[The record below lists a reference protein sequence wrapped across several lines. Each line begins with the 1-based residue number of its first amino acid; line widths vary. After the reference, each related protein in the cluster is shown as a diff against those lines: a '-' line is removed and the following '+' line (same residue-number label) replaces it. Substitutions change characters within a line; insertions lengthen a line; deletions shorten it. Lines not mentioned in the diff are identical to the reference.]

1 MNDAKL
7 IFGVIGGSLLLLIV
21 VALGMS
27 RMTGDQVGGEVK
39 EISGEKRLVM
49 GVEDARVEVVE
60 FSDFQCPACRAAQ
73 GLVKQVQN
81 REGVRFVFRHM
92 PLSSIHKNALIAA
105 EAAEAAHD
113 QGKFWEYHDLLLQR
127 QDSFV
132 LSPWVD
138 VADELGL
145 DTDVFSSCVENSE
158 TEELVVQGYFAAKTL
173 ELEEAPTYYI
183 NGQKFSGAQTYEELK
198 QHIDE
203 AFQEME

>member
-7 IFGVIGGSLLLLIV
+7 IFGAIGGSLLLLIV

-49 GVEDARVEVVE
+49 GAEDAKVEVVE
-60 FSDFQCPACRAAQ
+60 FSDFQCPACKAAQ

-113 QGKFWEYHDLLLQR
+113 QGKFWEYHDLLFER
-127 QDSFV
+127 QEEWAEEKEIEV
-132 LSPWVD
+132 KLSD
-138 VADELGL
+138 YAEELGL
-145 DTDVFSSCVENSE
+145 DRERFVESLE
-158 TEELVVQGYFAAKTL
+158 EGRHKELVMSDYGEAMRLGVRGTPTFFVNGKQTAVGDLLRVVEA
-173 ELEEAPTYYI
+173 ELAE
-183 NGQKFSGAQTYEELK
+183 
-198 QHIDE
+198 
-203 AFQEME
+203 